1 MKRILLIEDNQE
13 ITDLERDYLEAND
26 FTVDVASDGN
36 TGLDKAL
43 HTDCDLVL
51 LDIMLP
57 GKEVTLT
64 NREFTLLVFLA
75 KHPGIVF
82 SREHIFDKVWG
93 LDAIGDTATVVVHI
107 NRIRKKIEPDP
118 ANPMYIETVW
128 GVGYRFAEL

>member
-1 MKRILLIEDNQE
+1 MTRSTAQ
-13 ITDLERDYLEAND
+13 
-26 FTVDVASDGN
+26 
-36 TGLDKAL
+36 
-43 HTDCDLVL
+43 
-51 LDIMLP
+51 
-57 GKEVTLT
+57 T